1 MSKSAASMNQE
12 NEIDAR
18 AVISPS
24 SRVGSG
30 VRIGAYAVVGDEVEL
45 GDGCVLETHAL
56 VQGPARLGRKN
67 HLYSF
72 CAVGGDPQDIT
83 YKGERVSLEI
93 GDENEFREF
102 CTVNRGTAKGGGVT
116 RIGSH
121 NLIMS
126 YAHIGHDCQI
136 GDHTIFV
143 NNATLAGHVTVE
155 DHANIGAFCPV
166 HQFCRIGRHS
176 YIAAHTVITQDVP
189 PFSKIVAP
197 RDTRC
202 YGVNSVGLERQGFSP
217 ERIKPIE
224 QAYRLL
230 LRSKLNTTQAV
241 EKMRE
246 TLSASEDV
254 LILIKFIESTAERG
268 LTK

>member
-1 MSKSAASMNQE
+1 MNKAAASISRA
-12 NEIDAR
+12 NEIDSR

-24 SRVGSG
+24 ARIGSG
-30 VRIGAYAVVGDEVEL
+30 VRIGAYAVVGDDVEL
-45 GDGCVLETHAL
+45 GDGCILDPHAL
-56 VQGPARLGRKN
+56 VKGPARLGRKN

-72 CAVGGDPQDIT
+72 CAVGGDPQDLT
-83 YKGERVSLEI
+83 YSSERVSLEV

-102 CTVNRGTAKGGGVT
+102 VTISRGTKKGGGVT
-116 RIGSH
+116 RIGSY
-121 NLIMS
+121 NLVMV

-136 GDHTIFV
+136 GNHTIFV

-155 DHANIGAFCPV
+155 DHAQVGAFCPV
-166 HQFCRIGRHS
+166 HQFCRIGRHA
-176 YIAAHTVITQDVP
+176 YIAAHTVVTQDVP
-189 PFSKIVAP
+189 PFAKIVAP
-197 RDTRC
+197 RETRC
-202 YGVNSVGLERQGFSP
+202 YGVNSIGLERSGFPP
-217 ERIKPIE
+217 ERIQSIE

-246 TLSASEDV
+246 TLSSSEDV
-254 LILIKFIESTAERG
+254 LTLIDFIESTADRG